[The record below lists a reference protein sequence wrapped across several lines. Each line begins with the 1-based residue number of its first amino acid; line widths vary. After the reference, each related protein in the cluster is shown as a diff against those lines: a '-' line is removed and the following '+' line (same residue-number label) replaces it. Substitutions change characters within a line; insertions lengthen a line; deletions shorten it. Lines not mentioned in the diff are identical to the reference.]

1 MDLNLVQEK
10 LTALER
16 QTGIVQ
22 MEMVTAT
29 ATAMDLCLLHLAGTQ
44 QAVRHLN

>member
-22 MEMVTAT
+22 MVTAT

-44 QAVRHLN
+44 QAVQHLN